1 MAGEL
6 LWNVELCL
14 WKLYG
19 LIFRCCF
26 VSKTKYNVS
35 FPLCPHA
42 ETPEVRAV
50 HYICMKTIC
59 CE

>member
-1 MAGEL
+1 MVGEL
-6 LWNVELCL
+6 LWHVELYL

-26 VSKTKYNVS
+26 VSKTKCNVS

-50 HYICMKTIC
+50 HYICM
-59 CE
+59 